1 MSAQGF
7 TKITVTTPLKDS
19 LAPLLQ
25 NDEASI
31 TLNAGTTFPTT
42 PLDGMLC
49 YRTDEGVLYQYRTN
63 EWKTILIWDA
73 SSISTEQQEKAR
85 TNLSVYSKAEVDTKI
100 GSAIRYKGT
109 VASEANLPTTDN
121 TIGDLYNA
129 DDTGANYCWNGTSW
143 DKLSE
148 TLDLTPFI
156 SKTEANGKFAT
167 YDEVDAVV
175 TAFEE
180 ANVTISTKADKSEVE
195 ALKNEIADLTAQLT
209 STKAELET
217 VKSDYLTKADWQK
230 QIDEA
235 YAILNS

>member
-63 EWKTILIWDA
+63 EWISILIWDA
-73 SSISTEQQEKAR
+73 SSLSTEQQTKAR
-85 TNLSVYSKAEVDTKI
+85 TNLNVYSKSEVDTKI

-109 VASEANLPTTDN
+109 VASETNLPTSNN
-121 TIGDLYNA
+121 TIGDLYNV

-156 SKTEANGKFAT
+156 TKTEAEGKFAT

-180 ANVTISTKADKSEVE
+180 ASVTISTKADKSELE
-195 ALKNEIADLTAQLT
+195 TLKNQVADLTTELT
-209 STKAELET
+209 ATKTELAT
-217 VKSDYLTKADWQK
+217 VKNDYLTKADWQN